1 MPEAASGSSGS
12 HDMADPMQKAHALIG
27 QIEDLEER
35 LSGSGTGEVELTL
48 LEQATE
54 LIEEA
59 GRLLERL
66 GHASG

>member
-1 MPEAASGSSGS
+1 MTEAASGSSGS
-12 HDMADPMQKAHALIG
+12 HDMADPMERVHSLIR

-35 LSGSGTGEVELTL
+35 LLGSGTGEVELTL

-54 LIEEA
+54 LVEEA
-59 GRLLERL
+59 GRLLERV

>member
-1 MPEAASGSSGS
+1 MTEAASGASGS
-12 HDMADPMQKAHALIG
+12 HDMADPTERVHALMG

-35 LSGSGTGEVELTL
+35 LAGSGTGEVELTL

-54 LIEEA
+54 LVEEA
-59 GRLLERL
+59 GRLLERV

>member
-1 MPEAASGSSGS
+1 MTEAASGSSGS
-12 HDMADPMQKAHALIG
+12 RDKVDPIERVHSLIG

-59 GRLLERL
+59 GRLLERV

>member
-1 MPEAASGSSGS
+1 MTEAASGASES
-12 HDMADPMQKAHALIG
+12 HDMVDPTERIRALLG

-35 LSGSGTGEVELTL
+35 LAGSGTGEVELTL

-59 GRLLERL
+59 GRLLERV